1 VSHYFVQPRR
11 SNALSGD
18 HWISRWLVRL
28 FARRRRRPSADHLAE
43 HLLRD
48 AGLDRIGGRTIR
60 RRR

>member
-1 VSHYFVQPRR
+1 M
-11 SNALSGD
+11 
-18 HWISRWLVRL
+18 SRLLVRL
-28 FARRRRRPSADHLAE
+28 FARSRRRPSPDRLPE